1 MFKPESDS
9 NEKTCALCNQPVT
22 PGHYAGVRDIEPAIV
37 AFIQKEMPDWMP
49 EKGACPNCLQ
59 KVLTSLG
66 EQVAAHPH
74 RHALEMPF
82 YGILPIGLRLGVNE
96 EYDGSGITI
105 AFVDA
110 GFSPHPD
117 LEGRIKLYV
126 DASTDEI
133 RELESVELSGDLSWH
148 GTMTSVVACGNG
160 SLSDGLYRGL
170 ATGADVVLV
179 RVSTPD
185 GHITEEGIAR
195 GLSWLLTNG
204 RRYGVQI
211 VNVSLGGDK
220 PTDFV
225 QNPVDLTVEALV
237 AQGILVVC
245 AAGNDGNRWLVPP
258 ASAPSAITVGGLD
271 DKNTLDPDTAELWHS
286 NYGLTNR
293 GVWKPE
299 VVAPSLWLA
308 APVLQGTSV
317 AEMAQTLDE
326 LLELPAPELRER
338 LAELEELPLVE
349 LPSPEQ
355 IADMPDENLYELL
368 QNAWTSQKLLN
379 PHYQHVDGTSFAA
392 PIVSAVA
399 AQMLQVNPGLTP
411 AGLKDLIMR
420 TARYFP
426 EISPDQQGHGVVDP
440 WAAVQAAIAT
450 NRVGYRQPK

>member
-1 MFKPESDS
+1 MFKPDNTS
-9 NEKTCALCNQPVT
+9 NEKICPLCQQNVT
-22 PGHYAGVRDIEPAIV
+22 PGRFAGARDIEPAAV
-37 AFIQKEMPDWMP
+37 AFIQKEMPNWEP
-49 EKGACPNCLQ
+49 EQGVCPNCLQ
-59 KVLTSLG
+59 KVVTALG
-66 EQVAAHPH
+66 EQVATHPH
-74 RHALEMPF
+74 RHALQTPF
-82 YGILPIGLRLGVNE
+82 YGILPVGLRLGVNE
-96 EYDGSGITI
+96 EYDGTGVTI

-110 GFSPHPD
+110 GFSAHPD

-126 DASTDEI
+126 DASTEDI
-133 RELESVELSGDLSWH
+133 RELEEVELSGDLSWH

-160 SLSDGLYRGL
+160 SLSEGLYRGL
-170 ATGADVVLV
+170 ATGAEVVLI
-179 RVSTPD
+179 RVSSPE
-185 GHITEEGIAR
+185 GHINEEGIER
-195 GLSWLLTNG
+195 GLSWLLAHG

-220 PTDFV
+220 PIDFT

-271 DKNTLDPDTAELWHS
+271 DKNMLDLDTAELWHS

-308 APVLQGTSV
+308 APVLQASQV
-317 AEMAQTLDE
+317 AEMAQVLDE

-338 LAELEELPLVE
+338 LAELESLPLVE
-349 LPSPEQ
+349 LPDPEQ
-355 IADMPDENLYELL
+355 LADMTDEALYELL
-368 QNAWTSQKLLN
+368 QNAWRSQKLLT

-399 AQMLQVNPGLTP
+399 AQMLQANPNLTP

-420 TARYFP
+420 TARYLP

-440 WAAVQAAIAT
+440 WAAVQAAMAT
-450 NRVGYRQPK
+450 SKIGYRQPK